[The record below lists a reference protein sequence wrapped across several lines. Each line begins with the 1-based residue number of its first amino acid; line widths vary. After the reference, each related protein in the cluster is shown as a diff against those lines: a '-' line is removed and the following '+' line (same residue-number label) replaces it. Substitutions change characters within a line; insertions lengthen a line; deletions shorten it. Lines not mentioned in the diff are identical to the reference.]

1 MRASSEVIDTV
12 AECLTEKCSD
22 CTGFYINRLFQHH
35 LQCMHGCHK
44 LKAMMLGQV
53 GHQESNI
60 NLHTPSSVKGEAN
73 EH

>member
-1 MRASSEVIDTV
+1 MQNNLEEKDTV

-44 LKAMMLGQV
+44 IKAMMLEQV
-53 GHQESNI
+53 GHPGSNI
-60 NLHTPSSVKGEAN
+60 NLGTPSSVKGEEN